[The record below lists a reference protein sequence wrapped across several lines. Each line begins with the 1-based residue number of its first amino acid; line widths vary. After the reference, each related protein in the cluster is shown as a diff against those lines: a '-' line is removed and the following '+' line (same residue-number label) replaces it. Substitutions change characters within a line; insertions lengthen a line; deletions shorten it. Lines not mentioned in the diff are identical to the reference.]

1 MTTDVKNL
9 KSSSEKNSGFST
21 RITYKEEEEDI
32 STTAEKARRDE
43 VYLGDVLVD
52 LELPCVVMTC
62 VHMLAIG
69 IVEDSNTRIV
79 PRKKYYI
86 RLCYKVE
93 REREGRFVRCA
104 FLDRKFCKSIVL
116 REAGVG
122 VSDTVLENSTLESQ
136 STKVRTPPLRRVNK

>member
-79 PRKKYYI
+79 P
-86 RLCYKVE
+86 
-93 REREGRFVRCA
+93 
-104 FLDRKFCKSIVL
+104 
-116 REAGVG
+116 
-122 VSDTVLENSTLESQ
+122 
-136 STKVRTPPLRRVNK
+136 